1 MVKSGKELL
10 KEIKFQDEIIT
21 KLCERL
27 YYQLF
32 PEEKEIWQG

>member
-1 MVKSGKELL
+1 MKTRKQLL
-10 KEIKFQDEIIT
+10 QEIKNQDEIIQ

-32 PEEKEIWQG
+32 PEEKEIWQA